1 MIDPFWLLFA
11 AKLALAAGIVV
22 AASLLVERSGPVLG
36 AMIATLPISVGP
48 AYVFLAMEHD
58 SGFIAGS
65 AVASLA
71 VNTATAVFLT
81 LYSLLARSRSLAVS
95 LPLGLLGWGAMA
107 AAVSRVDWTL
117 PGAVALNLI
126 VFAACLPVA
135 LRGLAATPPVRAAGR
150 RWDIPA
156 RAAAVTG
163 LIAAVLLIGRALGPA
178 AAGFAALAPVVTGS
192 LALLLHPR
200 IGGPATAAVFANA
213 LIGMVGYIPA
223 LSLLHLAAPALG
235 STAALGLAL
244 AACVLWNAAMLALR
258 GRGRKTVPARP

>member
-11 AKLALAAGIVV
+11 AKLALTAGIVV
-22 AASLLVERSGPVLG
+22 TASLLVERSGPVLG

-58 SGFIAGS
+58 DAFIAGS

-81 LYSLLARSRSLAVS
+81 LYSLLARSRGLALSLS
-95 LPLGLLGWGAMA
+95 LGLLGWAVTVA
-107 AAVSRVDWTL
+107 ALSRVGWSL
-117 PGAVALNLI
+117 SGAVVLNVV
-126 VFAACLPVA
+126 VFAACLKLA
-135 LRGLAATPPVRAAGR
+135 LRRLTTLPAVRAPGR

-178 AAGFAALAPVVTGS
+178 AAGFAALAPVITGS
-192 LALLLHPR
+192 LAVLLHPR
-200 IGGPATAAVFANA
+200 IGGPATAMVYANA

-223 LSLLHLAAPALG
+223 LALLHLAAPPLG
-235 STAALGLAL
+235 SAAALGLAL
-244 AACVLWNAAMLALR
+244 AACVAWNAAMLVLR
-258 GRGRKTVPARP
+258 GRGRKVVPARP